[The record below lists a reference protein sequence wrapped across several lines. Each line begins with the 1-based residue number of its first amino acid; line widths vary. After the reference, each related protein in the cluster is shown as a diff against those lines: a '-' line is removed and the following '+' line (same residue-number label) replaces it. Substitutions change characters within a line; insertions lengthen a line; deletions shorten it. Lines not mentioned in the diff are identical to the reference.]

1 MKPETFDD
9 NYRRFSEENG
19 IIIVF
24 DHGQDGSR
32 IIVFFLR
39 VEKNISVEDI
49 NRMVN
54 SMKTKEITRGIIISN
69 KAMNGQAERLVTE
82 IDIQSNYVIEVFKV
96 NDLLVNISK

>member
-1 MKPETFDD
+1 MKPEGFDE
-9 NYRRFSEENG
+9 NYRKYSEENG
-19 IIIVF
+19 IIVIC
-24 DHGQDGSR
+24 DHTSNSSQ

-69 KAMNGQAERLVTE
+69 KSMSSQAERLVTE
-82 IDIQSNYVIEVFKV
+82 IDIRSNYIIEVFKV
-96 NDLLVNISK
+96 NDLLVNISR